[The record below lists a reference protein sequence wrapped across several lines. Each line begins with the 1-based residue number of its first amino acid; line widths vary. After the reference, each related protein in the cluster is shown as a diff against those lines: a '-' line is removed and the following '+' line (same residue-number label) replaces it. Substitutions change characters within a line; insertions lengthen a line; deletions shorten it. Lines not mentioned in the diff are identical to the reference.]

1 MNNLQVTIA
10 APATRPVFAAEV
22 ALLLEILPPELVNA
36 IATLGCDEPE
46 TAEQAEQRD

>member
-1 MNNLQVTIA
+1 MLCLEVQIE

-22 ALLLEILPPELVNA
+22 ALLLEILPPELVKA

-46 TAEQAEQRD
+46 TAGQSEQRD